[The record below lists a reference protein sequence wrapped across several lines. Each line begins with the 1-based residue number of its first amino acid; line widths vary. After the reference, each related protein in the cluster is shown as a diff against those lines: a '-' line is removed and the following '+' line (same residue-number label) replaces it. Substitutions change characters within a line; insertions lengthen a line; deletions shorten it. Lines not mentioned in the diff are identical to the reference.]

1 MAFLVDQMEEGE
13 VDLSALLQLTEVVL
27 ELLLLDRDQEAWLL
41 AMLPKLMAN

>member
-13 VDLSALLQLTEVVL
+13 VDLSALLQLTAVVL

-41 AMLPKLMAN
+41 AMLLKLMAN